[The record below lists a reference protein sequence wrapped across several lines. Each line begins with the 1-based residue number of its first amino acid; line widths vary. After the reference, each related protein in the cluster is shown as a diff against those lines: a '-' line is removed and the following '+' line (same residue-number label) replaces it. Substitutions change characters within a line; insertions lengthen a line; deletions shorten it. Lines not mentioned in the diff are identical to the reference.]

1 MEGKKECVGGYY
13 RIRKGKDPKAVHEA
27 LQKGYG
33 IKHPERINGY
43 SGVVFGTGD
52 VFVSEAVGRRMSG
65 ERFRKFV
72 FDSLMMFGREK
83 YGEISNDDEELNGE
97 NRWLG
102 NGDYVFG
109 RYGYTRDD
117 DFYYGNHQYDEIIRI
132 RMWKGNIWITYESEM
147 DLFLLLKDNGDDPGT
162 VVEDLPC
169 EEED

>member
-1 MEGKKECVGGYY
+1 MVVG
-13 RIRKGKDPKAVHEA
+13 AEEVA
-27 LQKGYG
+27 LHL

-52 VFVSEAVGRRMSG
+52 VFVSEAVGRRMG
-65 ERFRKFV
+65 IKEFKEFV
-72 FDSLMMFGREK
+72 FNSLMMFGREK
-83 YGEISNDDEELNGE
+83 YGEISSDAEELNGE

-109 RYGYTRDD
+109 RYGYFFDNR
-117 DFYYGNHQYDEIIRI
+117 YQGKKQYDEIIRI
-132 RMWKGNIWITYESEM
+132 RMWKGNTWVTYDSEM

-169 EEED
+169 EEE

>member
-1 MEGKKECVGGYY
+1 MEGKKECVVGYY
-13 RIRKGKDPKAVHEA
+13 RIIKAKDPNAVHRA

-52 VFVSEAVGRRMSG
+52 VFVSEAVGRRMG
-65 ERFRKFV
+65 IKEFKEFV
-72 FDSLMMFGREK
+72 FNSLMMFGREK
-83 YGEISNDDEELNGE
+83 YGEISSDDEELNGE

-109 RYGYTRDD
+109 RYGYFRDNR
-117 DFYYGNHQYDEIIRI
+117 YQGKKQYDEIIRI
-132 RMWKGNIWITYESEM
+132 RMWKGNTWVTYDSEM

-169 EEED
+169 EEE